1 MSRYLTYVRFKWL
14 ENADNFDVN
23 SISKKS
29 PIGHIL
35 KVDLEYPDEL
45 HILYNDYS
53 LAPEKLAI
61 PYDMLSDIVKK
72 LLTNMK

>member
-1 MSRYLTYVRFKWL
+1 MSRYLPYVRFKWL

-61 PYDMLSDIVKK
+61 PYDMLSDIVK
-72 LLTNMK
+72 NC